1 MTPSIGSLVVRYRFA
16 LTIGSLIMAGAMAW
30 GMQFS
35 TFDGTTDSILS
46 EGDPYKAEVD
56 QARIDF
62 PPSASMLVAFEVPG
76 DIFTFK
82 TLSAIEELT
91 QRYIEVDSALAV
103 SSILNYRL
111 NESDKQ
117 TYGRT
122 YLIPELDTLSEAD
135 LVQIKEIALADEDL
149 VKSLLSPQGDFTIA
163 SIKFKVSEDT
173 AEKRLAV
180 AESAVAL
187 RDSIREKFPEVGLY
201 IIGGP
206 MFERDSHLASVKDNQ
221 ILFPLVMFVGLVLLW
236 FCLRSLM
243 SAFSLFVLTAVTL
256 AVTLGSHALL
266 GIPLNQ
272 ISRLGPLVVAVIA
285 MADGIHIV
293 SVYAQGLLRG
303 LDKESAMVES
313 LNINFT
319 PIALATITTT
329 MGFLSLNF
337 SSAPTIYGF
346 GNIIAIGVCWAFVFT
361 IMLLPTMILLMP
373 VNRVPKPLG
382 VGTFISAMT
391 RLVETRERT
400 LFWGSLGLILL
411 TLCLLPLNK
420 LDSDRFAFIDKDS
433 DARIVLTALREKI
446 GSDQSLVYVIRSS
459 GYYGITDPAFLQE
472 VNRFTEWLEEQQ
484 ETSFV
489 ASYTDYLKVRNKA
502 DHDDDEAY
510 NVVPD
515 DQLTVID
522 YLVGYQLVQEIEP
535 SLQPIFNADY
545 SAVRLAVATSNL
557 SNVEILNFADKIDA
571 WAQDNV
577 SPDFAITRG
586 DNTILYARI
595 NQTISSELLKG
606 FSLSFLLITLTMIVG
621 LRSLKYGLLSIFPNV
636 FPATIVFGFW
646 GLFQGLLSPYTLMLF
661 SISIG
666 LVVDDSVHILS
677 KYISA
682 KREGATPIEAVRYSI
697 DKAGSAIT
705 ITTLSL
711 AVGTFL
717 LVFSSTS
724 IFQNVALLI
733 TPIIVTALFLDL
745 LFLPPLLMRFDAWL
759 DRIRGI
765 ENSDVSQPSQP
776 SPALETVKI

>member
-1 MTPSIGSLVVRYRFA
+1 MVVRYRVA
-16 LTIGSLIMAGAMAW
+16 LTVLSLIVAGAMAW

-46 EGDPYKAEVD
+46 KGDPYKAEVD

-62 PPSASMLVAFEVPG
+62 PPSTSMLVAFEVPG
-76 DIFTFK
+76 DIFTFR
-82 TLSAIEELT
+82 TLDAIEELT

-122 YLIPELDTLSEAD
+122 YLIPELDTLTEAD

-180 AESAVAL
+180 AESAITL
-187 RDSIREKFPEVGLY
+187 RDSVREKYPDVGLY

-206 MFERDSHLASVKDNQ
+206 MFERDSHLASIKDNQ
-221 ILFPLVMFVGLVLLW
+221 ILFPLVMVVGLVLLW
-236 FCLRSLM
+236 FCLRSLL
-243 SAFSLFVLTAVTL
+243 SASSLFVLTAITL

-329 MGFLSLNF
+329 MGIFKSQLQFRADDLRLWQHH
-337 SSAPTIYGF
+337 
-346 GNIIAIGVCWAFVFT
+346 CHW
-361 IMLLPTMILLMP
+361 
-373 VNRVPKPLG
+373 RVLGLRIHHYAAAHHDSTDAGESGAEASG
-382 VGTFISAMT
+382 VGAFIATMT

-400 LFWGSLGLILL
+400 VFWGSLGLIVF

-420 LDSDRFAFIDKDS
+420 LDSDRFAFIDKGS

-446 GSDQSLVYVIRSS
+446 GNDQSLVYVIRSG

-472 VNRFTEWLEEQQ
+472 VNRFTEWLEAQE

-557 SNVEILNFADKIDA
+557 TNVEILNFADKIDA
-571 WAQDNV
+571 WAKDNV

-606 FSLSFLLITLTMIVG
+606 FSLSFLLITLTMIIG

-682 KREGATPIEAVRYSI
+682 KREGSTPIEAVRYSI

-745 LFLPPLLMRFDAWL
+745 LFLPPLLMRFDAWI
-759 DRIRGI
+759 DRIRGVTD
-765 ENSDVSQPSQP
+765 NNRGAPPQPS
-776 SPALETVKI
+776 SALETVKI